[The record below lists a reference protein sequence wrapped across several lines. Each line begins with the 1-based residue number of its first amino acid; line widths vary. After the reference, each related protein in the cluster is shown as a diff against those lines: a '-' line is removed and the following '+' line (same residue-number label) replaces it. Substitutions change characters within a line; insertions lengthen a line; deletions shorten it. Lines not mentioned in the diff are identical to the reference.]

1 MIAAT
6 KIAAPNE
13 TAKRNLL
20 KDVKVSEKVISGGE
34 SHLQESSFS
43 AIFVPG

>member
-1 MIAAT
+1 MSAAT

-20 KDVKVSEKVISGGE
+20 KDVKVSEKGDFGW
-34 SHLQESSFS
+34 
-43 AIFVPG
+43 